1 MHCMSIGKINPR
13 KHHAPPLSGEFYK
26 LYWLTFGLWSP
37 NIVCLDFPVEVASFY
52 IEDLCGF

>member
-1 MHCMSIGKINPR
+1 MSIGKINPR